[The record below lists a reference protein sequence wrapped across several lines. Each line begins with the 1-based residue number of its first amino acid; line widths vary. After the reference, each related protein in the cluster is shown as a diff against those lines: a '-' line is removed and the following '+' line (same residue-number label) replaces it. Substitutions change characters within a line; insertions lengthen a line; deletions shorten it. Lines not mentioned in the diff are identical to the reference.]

1 MNRTHPAR
9 DNVSAYITKLIKE
22 SSVTTL
28 PSLREIAKHCN
39 VCPATVSK
47 VITLLKKQH
56 NLVSQWGHEI
66 RVKKEVSEKSVPENR
81 QMKGK
86 WQQLRDVLINDYIDC
101 HQKTGVM
108 LPAKK
113 ELQNRYN
120 VSWQT
125 LSKALEPL
133 LASGKIEVS
142 GGRLRICNQKIKRRW
157 KPRIVVICA
166 GSASGLP
173 KVVSERERE
182 FFQYLTIEASQK
194 QVELEFVIYEDWGG
208 EPVFYPFN
216 YQACSKLPEDDAVLG
231 YVVSSWHMKS
241 LADCIYRLLPS
252 EKPLAVWVEHP
263 TDMQTLTIRR
273 QLAYFNIGYSRN
285 AGVQI
290 AEHFLKLGHREIAY
304 LSPFHDSL
312 WSKARLSGIIETFG
326 KQDSSFRVHPMLI
339 TAAKSEWDYTEQV
352 MNSDDSINMQQ
363 SKVMTDKFP
372 FFLGARIEHFHN
384 EYIHLHRDLLI
395 LNTIQSHLDYIIKNP
410 VITAVIAANDLSALL
425 ALDYFKGRGIKIPL
439 QISLAG
445 FDNSFNALVN
455 GLTSY
460 SFDTYSMIRAMITHI
475 TNNSNGNNHSNMY
488 SFNGSVVERATTGG
502 IRR

>member
-1 MNRTHPAR
+1 MNRKHPAR
-9 DNVSAYITKLIKE
+9 DNVSVYITKLLKE
-22 SSVTTL
+22 SSVTAL

-47 VITLLKKQH
+47 VISLLKKRH

-66 RVKKEVSEKSVPENR
+66 RIQKQVSEKSVTQNS
-81 QMKGK
+81 QMISK
-86 WQQLRDVLINDYIDC
+86 WQWLRDVLINDYIDC
-101 HQKTGVM
+101 QKNTGTM

-120 VSWQT
+120 VSYQT
-125 LSKALEPL
+125 LSKALKPL
-133 LASGKIEVS
+133 LDSGKIEVS
-142 GGRLRICNQKIKRRW
+142 GSRLRICNQKIKKRW

-216 YQACSKLPEDDAVLG
+216 YHACSKLPEDDAVLG

-252 EKPLAVWVEHP
+252 EKPVAVWVEHP
-263 TDMQTLTIRR
+263 TDIKSLTIRK
-273 QLAYFNIGYSRN
+273 QLAYFNIGYSKN

-304 LSPFHDSL
+304 LSPFHDSH

-326 KQDSSFRVHPMLI
+326 KQDSRFRVHPMLI
-339 TAAKSEWDYTEQV
+339 TTAKSEWDYTEQV
-352 MNSDDSINMQQ
+352 MNSDDSINIQQ
-363 SKVMTDKFP
+363 SKVMTDKLP

-384 EYIHLHRDLLI
+384 EYIYLHRDLLI
-395 LNTIQSHLDYIIKNP
+395 LDTIQPHLDYIIKNP
-410 VITAVIAANDLSALL
+410 DITAVVAANDHSALL

-439 QISLAG
+439 RISLAG

-475 TNNSNGNNHSNMY
+475 TNNTSGNTLSNMY
-488 SFNGSVVERATTGG
+488 SFDGSVVERATTGYR
-502 IRR
+502 I